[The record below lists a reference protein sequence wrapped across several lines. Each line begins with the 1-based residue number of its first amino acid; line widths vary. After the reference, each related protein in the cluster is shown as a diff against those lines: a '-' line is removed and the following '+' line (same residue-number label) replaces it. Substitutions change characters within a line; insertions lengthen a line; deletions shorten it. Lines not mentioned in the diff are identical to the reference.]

1 MKTVLITGSNG
12 LLGQKLIS
20 VARNSDSIKLIATSK
35 GPNRYPFPDGY
46 HYAEVDISDA
56 GSIEK
61 AIALYQ
67 PDVIINTAAITNV
80 DTCHV
85 ERDLCRK
92 VNVEAVKNLVEVC
105 ERYKIHLIH
114 LSTDFV
120 FDGKNGPY
128 TEDATPN
135 PVSYYGESKLDAE
148 DLVRKSSSKW
158 AIIRTV
164 LVYGLTENMSR
175 SNIVLWVKSSLEKGT
190 PIKVVNDQWRTPTLA
205 EDLALGCLLAAEK
218 EAQGI
223 YHISGKDTVTILEMA
238 ERVADFWRLDKSL
251 ISPVSSKSLN
261 QEAVRPLKTGFI
273 LDKATRTLGYS
284 PKSLEEGFKLLDKQ
298 MKGLISK

>member
-20 VARNSDSIKLIATSK
+20 IARSSNSINLIATSK
-35 GPNRYPFPDGY
+35 GANRYPASDGY
-46 HYAEVDISDA
+46 QYAEMDISDA
-56 GSIEK
+56 SAIEDVVS
-61 AIALYQ
+61 LYK

-85 ERDLCRK
+85 ERELCREI
-92 VNVEAVKNLVEVC
+92 NVESVKKLVEVC
-105 ERYKIHLIH
+105 ERHQIHLIH

-120 FDGKNGPY
+120 FDGVDGPY
-128 TEDATPN
+128 AEDAAPH

-148 DLVRKSSSKW
+148 NLVKRSACKW
-158 AIIRTV
+158 TIVRTV

-190 PIKVVNDQWRTPTLA
+190 AIKVVDDQWRTPTLA

-218 EAQGI
+218 EAEGI
-223 YHISGKDTVTILEMA
+223 FHISGKDMVTVLQMA
-238 ERVADFWRLDKSL
+238 GKVAEFWNLDKTL
-251 ISPVSSKSLN
+251 ITPISSESLN
-261 QEAVRPLKTGFI
+261 QEAKRPVKTGFI
-273 LDKATRTLGYS
+273 LDKAISTLGYS
-284 PKSLEEGFKLLDKQ
+284 PRSLEEGFDLLDKQ
-298 MKGLISK
+298 MRNLLPK